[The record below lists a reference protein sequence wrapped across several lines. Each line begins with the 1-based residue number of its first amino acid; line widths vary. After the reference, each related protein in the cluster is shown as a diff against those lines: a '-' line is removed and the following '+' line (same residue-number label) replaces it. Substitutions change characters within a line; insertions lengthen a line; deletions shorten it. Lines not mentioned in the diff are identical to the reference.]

1 MLSAR
6 ERRSVVPALFV
17 SGVAVLA
24 LVASL
29 SPAQTRLAMEQ
40 DGMAMGSG
48 GLPLAMGDDDANG
61 PAAQPTS
68 NSFLDAIESSVTAAR
83 AVRQALGGP
92 SMRVAAG
99 RFLFAILQLSDNQAS
114 ICYWHHN
121 QEGEDFSPPP
131 PPPHSRKFRFH
142 LGSEL
147 LSRFCQLD

>member
-17 SGVAVLA
+17 SGVSVLA

-48 GLPLAMGDDDANG
+48 GLPLAKGDDNANG
-61 PAAQPTS
+61 PAVQPTS
-68 NSFLDAIESSVTAAR
+68 NAFLDAIESSVTAAR

-99 RFLFAILQLSDNQAS
+99 RSQLQQLPADKRAGK
-114 ICYWHHN
+114 CTKRVVWL
-121 QEGEDFSPPP
+121 G
-131 PPPHSRKFRFH
+131 RK
-142 LGSEL
+142 SVY
-147 LSRFCQLD
+147 